1 MGKQLLLPSACL
13 ALLLRSASLVEG
25 ASPYDLIS
33 GAETRRIEMIERV
46 SPSVVC
52 VYDKYLRGGGSGVL
66 IDARG
71 YGLTNYHVIAGMM
84 ETRRGWGG
92 LGDGILYE
100 LEVLGIDVTGD
111 LAMFRL
117 IPPRS
122 DYRFPFARLGDSE
135 AVRVG
140 DTAFALG
147 NPFIL
152 SEDYSPTVTM
162 GLVTGVHR
170 YQWGVKGNLT
180 YSDCIQIDA
189 PINPGNSGGPLFN
202 ASGEIIGING
212 RISVNTRGRFNVGFG
227 YAIAAR
233 QIQRF
238 MPALRAGLLAYHGE
252 WHARVEDLDGGGI
265 GVSHVRAPGPAHDA
279 GLRVGDQLL
288 SLGGVE
294 IQSANQV
301 VSLLGTYPAGWPITA
316 VIERDRKS
324 RGHVVHLD
332 EFRPPMRQPF
342 QPSRE
347 VNLQAVRRVL
357 GEYRRRTLDDSAA
370 EFPGQVRC
378 TVTREHRATS
388 DRAGKACETYEMTFP
403 EEGRAILLQWNN
415 DRSNGRAIE
424 FDAHNA
430 VQRATDADEGFE
442 LPLDQKMIVGSI
454 SLLKEWLSKPV
465 EDLDLSDLSHIGGS
479 AFLSRPEENA
489 GAGESAR
496 PIFQGERIV
505 EVIEARVAEQ
515 AAAWVAFDAES
526 FVVLRIVARDRF
538 SGTEVTLD
546 LSDHRDLGRIYW
558 PTTVEVYGKGI
569 DYRDTLSDWEIRP

>member
-1 MGKQLLLPSACL
+1 
-13 ALLLRSASLVEG
+13 
-25 ASPYDLIS
+25 
-33 GAETRRIEMIERV
+33 
-46 SPSVVC
+46 
-52 VYDKYLRGGGSGVL
+52 
-66 IDARG
+66 
-71 YGLTNYHVIAGMM
+71 
-84 ETRRGWGG
+84 
-92 LGDGILYE
+92 
-100 LEVLGIDVTGD
+100 
-111 LAMFRL
+111 
-117 IPPRS
+117 
-122 DYRFPFARLGDSE
+122 
-135 AVRVG
+135 
-140 DTAFALG
+140 
-147 NPFIL
+147 
-152 SEDYSPTVTM
+152 M

-202 ASGEIIGING
+202 AAGEIIGING

-227 YAIAAR
+227 YAIASR

-252 WHARVEDLDGGGI
+252 WHARVEDLDGGRI
-265 GVSHVRAPGPAHDA
+265 GVSHVRDPGPARDA

-324 RGHVVHLD
+324 RAHIVHLD
-332 EFRPPMRQPF
+332 EFRPNMRQPF

-357 GEYRRRTLDDSAA
+357 REYRRRTLDDSAA
-370 EFPGQVRC
+370 EFPAQVRC
-378 TVTREHRATS
+378 TVTREHRPSS
-388 DRAGKACETYEMTFP
+388 DRAAKTCETYEMIFP
-403 EEGRAILLQWNN
+403 GEGRATMLQRNN
-415 DRSNGRAIE
+415 DRSEGRAIE
-424 FDAHNA
+424 FDTHNA

-442 LPLDQKMIVGSI
+442 LPLDQKMIVGSL
-454 SLLKEWLSKPV
+454 SLLKDWLSKPV
-465 EDLDLSDLSHIGGS
+465 EELDLSDLSHIGGS
-479 AFLSRPEENA
+479 AFLLRREE
-489 GAGESAR
+489 GDDAGECAR
-496 PIFQGERIV
+496 QYAQGERSV
-505 EVIEARVAEQ
+505 EVLEARVAEQ
-515 AAAWVAFDAES
+515 AAARVDFDADS
-526 FVVLRIVARDRF
+526 FTVLRIRVRDRF

-546 LSDHRDLGRIYW
+546 LTDHRDLGRIYW